1 MLRWYTGQPGHGKT
15 LHAIEY
21 ALFLKAEADKKHA
34 ENPSKYPLRPL
45 YVCNVRD
52 FDYAK
57 TGAIELT
64 PERWKTWADS
74 PEYIAER
81 DRIQAARMK
90 KEDHET
96 ALAAL
101 EAQKFATELINPDFI
116 NAIVLIDEAYEHGI
130 FPRRSASTKVPR
142 HVERMAKHRHYGM
155 DIIGVCQSPDTQCDS
170 FLHDVIERHIHVRR
184 RFGTPW
190 VHLREFDKYEKNPEK
205 ALPLVLRRARL
216 PKKIFGLYKS
226 TELDTTERK
235 IPWYYIALPIMIAA
249 AIYMLYHTFGNMGS
263 LLGGEAKAATLE
275 GETAPAKEA
284 KSGDNQKDDA
294 PKLGKSPAEYSRQF
308 LPRVPSQPW
317 SAPVYDDKL
326 TLPMQP
332 PRLFCMAALDGPDVN
347 GVDLPP
353 SCTCLTEQG
362 TRWEMEQSI
371 CFFIARR
378 GQYEPYLDEAASG
391 VSGAQDLGDRARA
404 EMAQHNA
411 VGIDGKPSVL
421 GPEVKNVVHAAM
433 P

>member
-21 ALFLKAEADKKHA
+21 ALALKAEADKKHA
-34 ENPSKYPLRPL
+34 DNPAKYPLRPL

-52 FDYAK
+52 FNYAK
-57 TGAIELT
+57 TGAEELT
-64 PERWKTWADS
+64 PERWKSWADS

-81 DRIQAARMK
+81 DRIQASRMK
-90 KEDHET
+90 REDHE
-96 ALAAL
+96 AAMAVL
-101 EAQKFATELINPDFI
+101 EQQKYATEVINPDFI

-130 FPRRSASTKVPR
+130 FPKRSASTKVPR

-170 FLHDVIERHIHVRR
+170 FLYDVIDRHIHVRR

-205 ALPLVLRRARL
+205 AHPLVLRRARL

-235 IPWYYIALPIMIAA
+235 IPWYYIALPIMIALA
-249 AIYMLYHTFGNMGS
+249 LYMMYTTFGSMGS
-263 LLGGEAKAATLE
+263 LLGGDEKPVAGEGSEVTPKGSGAQGEAKTE
-275 GETAPAKEA
+275 VIKPDMSPAKYA
-284 KSGDNQKDDA
+284 S
-294 PKLGKSPAEYSRQF
+294 QF

-347 GVDLPP
+347 GVQLPP

-411 VGIDGKPSVL
+411 AAVEGKPSVL